1 MSSGHGSLFHPPR
14 LLRPSRPPP
23 PSRRPR
29 LPASS
34 VPSGALM
41 RHSEKCFPAPSP
53 LQEKDS
59 APDAAE
65 TASLR
70 APPFRCLQPYQ
81 GRRAGSGKQERASRR
96 SGHGT
101 ALRPPPP
108 SLPLQGMAGVLTWR
122 KLFTKSFIC
131 FTGGGFRPFFTSHRE
146 AAGKATIGGKASF
159 PSVVLP
165 SALP

>member
-1 MSSGHGSLFHPPR
+1 MSSGHGSLFILPAFSVHR
-14 LLRPSRPPP
+14 ARRPS
-23 PSRRPR
+23 SRRPR

-108 SLPLQGMAGVLTWR
+108 FPPFAGD
-122 KLFTKSFIC
+122 
-131 FTGGGFRPFFTSHRE
+131 GGGLDMAEAFHQKFYMFHGRRIPSFFHLPS
-146 AAGKATIGGKASF
+146 GGGGKGNYRRKASS